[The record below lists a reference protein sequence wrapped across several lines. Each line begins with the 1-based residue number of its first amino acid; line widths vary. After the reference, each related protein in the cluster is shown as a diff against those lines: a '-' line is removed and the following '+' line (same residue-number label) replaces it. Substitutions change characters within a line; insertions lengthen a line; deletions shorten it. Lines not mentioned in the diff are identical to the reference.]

1 MEPGFCLAEFR
12 QDAGIK
18 CNLKKLAACTSVF
31 SLLRRVSAAAFRK
44 LASGKF
50 FSVGPAC
57 STGGEPTDEVSACTR
72 LHTSWK
78 CLHFHDIRAKPSA
91 VLHWASCCVA
101 CILGRGKEEIGVEKR
116 KSKKVKLGEK

>member
-1 MEPGFCLAEFR
+1 MQSEKTGGVYVSFFSS
-12 QDAGIK
+12 QTGK
-18 CNLKKLAACTSVF
+18 CRSVQKTCQWQ
-31 SLLRRVSAAAFRK
+31 V
-44 LASGKF
+44 

-57 STGGEPTDEVSACTR
+57 STGGEPTDGVSAYTR

-91 VLHWASCCVA
+91 ELHWASCCVA
-101 CILGRGKEEIGVEKR
+101 CILGREKEEIRVEKR